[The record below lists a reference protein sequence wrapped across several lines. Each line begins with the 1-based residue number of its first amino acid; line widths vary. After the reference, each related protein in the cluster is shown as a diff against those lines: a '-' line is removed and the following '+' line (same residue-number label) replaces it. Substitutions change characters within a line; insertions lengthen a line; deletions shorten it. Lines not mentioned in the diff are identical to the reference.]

1 MSWNGPQFGLTLC
14 GERLGRSN
22 LRKSAGGVTI
32 ENVLKVE
39 GLGKR
44 YGRRWIFRSLSFQ
57 LGHGDRLVIV
67 GRNGAGKSTLLR
79 TLAGLL
85 VPSEGKV
92 TLPEGDS
99 RLTLGLS
106 GLEQALYPQLTVAEH
121 LRLAADLRG
130 CDDRTDEL
138 LDQIGLDY
146 ARDYPAGQLSTGMKA
161 RLKLALATQARPQV
175 LLLDEPGAG
184 LDEHGRA
191 LVETIAREQRQR
203 GCLVMATNDSA
214 ERRLAELELELAN

>member
-1 MSWNGPQFGLTLC
+1 
-14 GERLGRSN
+14 
-22 LRKSAGGVTI
+22 
-32 ENVLKVE
+32 VLEVE

-44 YGRRWIFRSLSFQ
+44 YGGRWIFRNLSFR
-57 LGHGDRLVIV
+57 LGQGDRLVIV

-85 VPSEGKV
+85 SPSEGRV
-92 TLPEGDS
+92 MLAGGDP

-106 GLEQALYPQLTVAEH
+106 ALEQALYPQLTVAEH
-121 LRLAADLRG
+121 LRLAADLRA

-138 LDQIGLDY
+138 LEQIGLGY
-146 ARDYPAGQLSTGMKA
+146 ARDYPASQLSTGMKA
-161 RLKLALATQARPQV
+161 RLKLALATQARPRV

-184 LDEHGRA
+184 LDEQGRS
-191 LVETIAREQRQR
+191 LVEQIASEQRER
-203 GCLVMATNDSA
+203 GCLVMATNDPA